1 MSERQ
6 LQIPRGIL
14 KLSIVE
20 VGSVYHWPMT
30 WPKTKTLTNSRLPVG
45 KGLCWRWRARLQA
58 GIELGSVNNTP
69 SLGGVAFHV
78 VAICQPLSWAGR
90 LSPESG
96 YICNVISQEAI
107 PCTLSKCIA
116 SPFLGLLGKSQ
127 CQGGTA
133 MNVMQVRIELRFYQK
148 LCITRPAYRPYLTH

>member
-6 LQIPRGIL
+6 LQITRGIL
-14 KLSIVE
+14 KLSFVE

-58 GIELGSVNNTP
+58 GIELGSVNTP

-96 YICNVISQEAI
+96 YICNVISPRADSLHFVKMHCVTI
-107 PCTLSKCIA
+107 FRT
-116 SPFLGLLGKSQ
+116 
-127 CQGGTA
+127 
-133 MNVMQVRIELRFYQK
+133 VREVAVPRCDSNECHARKDKFK
-148 LCITRPAYRPYLTH
+148 D